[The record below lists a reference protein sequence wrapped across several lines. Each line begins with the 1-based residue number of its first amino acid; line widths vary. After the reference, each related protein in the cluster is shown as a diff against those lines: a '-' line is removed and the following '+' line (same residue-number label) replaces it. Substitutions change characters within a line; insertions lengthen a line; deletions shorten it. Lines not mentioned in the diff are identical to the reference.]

1 MEITVEKIAMIRED
15 FNPKNT
21 NLNLDI
27 DWSVEYM
34 NTDQRNINYN
44 IVLKSGEYLN
54 LNFKL
59 EGLVIL
65 GDLEEFNHNECS
77 QMIFHHVCTILM
89 NMISLTRQ
97 TEYDL
102 INEGISSTV
111 NFGTAF

>member
-21 NLNLDI
+21 NLNLDV
-27 DWSVEYM
+27 DWSVEYR
-34 NTDQRNINYN
+34 NTDQRNINYD
-44 IVLKSGEYLN
+44 IVLRSAEYLN

-65 GDLEEFNHNECS
+65 GNLDEFNHNECS
-77 QMIFHHVCTILM
+77 QLIFHHACTILM

-97 TEYDL
+97 SNHDL
-102 INEGISSTV
+102 INEDVSSTV
-111 NFGTAF
+111 DLKAAF

>member
-34 NTDQRNINYN
+34 NTDQRNINYD
-44 IVLKSGEYLN
+44 IVLRSAEYLN

-65 GDLEEFNHNECS
+65 GDLDEFNHNEYS
-77 QMIFHHVCTILM
+77 QLIFHHACTILM
-89 NMISLTRQ
+89 NMVSLTRQ
-97 TEYDL
+97 SNYDL
-102 INEGISSTV
+102 FIEDISSAV
-111 NFGTAF
+111 NLGTTF